1 MANIDKIELIYLK
14 VEDHKNIEILM
25 NDEYKHLDDSSWS
38 LKEFTTLLNKF
49 PKGQVGI
56 RIDGEL
62 AGFALS
68 IVVDYNKYDDSHT
81 YKEIT
86 GDYTFNTHD
95 DNGDTLYGVDVFVSK
110 KYRGLRLGRR
120 LYEFRQEL
128 CEELNLRGII
138 FGGRLPNYK
147 KYSDTLTPKEYISKV
162 REREIYDP
170 VLNFQLSNDFY
181 VKRVLKN
188 YLEGDI
194 ESCEYASLLAWDNI
208 YYAKPSKAPMQQ
220 KTVIRLGLIQW
231 QVRPYKNIEEV

>member
-1 MANIDKIELIYLK
+1 MDTIDKIELMYLQI
-14 VEDHKNIEILM
+14 EDHKNIVDLM
-25 NDEYKHLDDSSWS
+25 NDEYKHLDDSSWTYE
-38 LKEFTTLLNKF
+38 EFSILLEKF

-56 RIDGEL
+56 KINGEL

-68 IVVDYNKYDDSHT
+68 IVVDYNKFDDSHT

-86 GDYTFNTHD
+86 GNYTFSTHD
-95 DNGDTLYGVDVFVSK
+95 DNGDSLYGVDVFVSK

-128 CEELNLRGII
+128 CEELNLKGII

-147 KYSDTLTPKEYISKV
+147 KYSETLTPKEYISKV
-162 REREIYDP
+162 RDREIYDP

-188 YLEGDI
+188 SCRKHLNLLLQVEQDNDYL
-194 ESCEYASLLAWDNI
+194 
-208 YYAKPSKAPMQQ
+208 
-220 KTVIRLGLIQW
+220 
-231 QVRPYKNIEEV
+231 QVK